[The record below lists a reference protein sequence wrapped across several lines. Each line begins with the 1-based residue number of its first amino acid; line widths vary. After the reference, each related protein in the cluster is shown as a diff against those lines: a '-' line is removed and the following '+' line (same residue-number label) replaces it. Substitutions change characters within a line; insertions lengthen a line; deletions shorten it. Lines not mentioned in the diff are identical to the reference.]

1 MADISTVSEGKY
13 LHFLKEE
20 EICRQQVKT
29 MVKSDF
35 KSFLTLTP
43 GVVNS
48 VLRQLSSFWSGKHPL
63 VILNVGEGGEMIAQ
77 NGNDYTILHN
87 EGLLEL
93 SVNPRE
99 S

>member
-1 MADISTVSEGKY
+1 
-13 LHFLKEE
+13 
-20 EICRQQVKT
+20 
-29 MVKSDF
+29 MVKPDF
-35 KSFLTLTP
+35 KSFLTPTP

-63 VILNVGEGGEMIAQ
+63 VTLNVGEGGEMTAQ
-77 NGNDYTILHN
+77 NGNDYTILHS

-93 SVNPRE
+93 SANPRE